1 MNTKGF
7 RFLLRLSLVPVS
19 AMFALILFTQVG
31 DFLNN
36 ILYDLTEDSYHFYL
50 KYDLRASVI
59 QWIFIAW
66 LAVYLILET
75 ASFFQKNMRFNR
87 LLTHFRYAPFAII
100 FFSCV
105 NVFVFDLAMI
115 EYSKWEI
122 RNYVFSKSE
131 TIVEPDFRLHN
142 NYRHWCGNGAVAQ
155 ENYLYF
161 ETAAEGSND
170 ENPYIRSR
178 SLLMA
183 ADVQNFLNGGD
194 ERFRRL
200 LAKSCSDSSLIVRD
214 VAEQYVVKSGRTC
227 QQYLLSR

>member
-1 MNTKGF
+1 MKNKGF
-7 RFLLRLSLVPVS
+7 IFLLRLLLIPVS
-19 AMFALILFTQVG
+19 AMFALILFTQIG
-31 DFLNN
+31 DFLNS
-36 ILYDLTEDSYHFYL
+36 ILYDLTEDSYQIYL
-50 KYDLRASVI
+50 KYNTRETLT
-59 QWIFIAW
+59 QWIFIFW

-75 ASFFQKNMRFNR
+75 ALFFQNNFRFNR

-105 NVFVFDLAMI
+105 IVFVFDLAMI

-131 TIVEPDFRLHN
+131 TVVEPDFRLHN

-161 ETAAEGSND
+161 ETASEGGND
-170 ENPYIRSR
+170 ENPYVRSR
-178 SLLMA
+178 SLLMS
-183 ADVQNFLNGGD
+183 ADVQNLFNGGD
-194 ERFRRL
+194 ERFNRL
-200 LAKSCSDSSLIVRD
+200 LAKSCSDSSSVVRD
-214 VAEQYVVKSGRTC
+214 AAEQYLIKSDRNC